1 MKSLIAAVALA
12 ASVPAFAGTSF
23 LVDFEKSW
31 EYGTAVDNLYSPL
44 GVTFTNVL
52 GLSNNDGL
60 GGLPNGDYYA
70 QAPSPLGV
78 GIVQLD
84 GVVNTHSYM
93 NVATGVDQGLSFFY
107 SSPVAVEGA
116 IQVYS
121 GLNGSGALLG
131 SFNLTAT
138 GADYSVW
145 KSMTL
150 SFNGTARSFDLTGAA
165 NVVGLDNI
173 SAVPEPESYAL
184 LLMGLGLVGAAVRR
198 HSREPHPAAAA

>member
-1 MKSLIAAVALA
+1 MKSLLAAMALA
-12 ASVPAFAGTSF
+12 ASAPAFAGTSF

-31 EYGTAVDNLYSPL
+31 DYGSAVDNAYAPL
-44 GVTFTNVL
+44 GVSFTHVL

-60 GGLPNGDYYA
+60 GSLPNGDYYA
-70 QAPSPLGV
+70 HAPSPWGV
-78 GIVQLD
+78 GFVQLD
-84 GVVNTHSYM
+84 GVVNTSAYM
-93 NVATGVDQGLSFFY
+93 NVASGVDQRLSFFY
-107 SSPVAVEGA
+107 SSPVAVAGA

-138 GADYSVW
+138 DADYSVW
-145 KSMTL
+145 KSVTL
-150 SFNGTARSFDLTGAA
+150 NFNGTARSFDLTGAA

-173 SAVPEPESYAL
+173 SAVPEPESYAM

-198 HSREPHPAAAA
+198 RK